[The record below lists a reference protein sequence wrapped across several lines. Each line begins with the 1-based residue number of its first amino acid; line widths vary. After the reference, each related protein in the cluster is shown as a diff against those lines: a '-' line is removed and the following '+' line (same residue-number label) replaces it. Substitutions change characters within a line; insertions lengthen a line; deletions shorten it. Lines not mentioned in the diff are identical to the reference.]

1 MTHRTHD
8 RSPSPGPD
16 ADAEPALLKRLKSSH
31 ISDAPA
37 PAPAAAGSAGADPT
51 PHFAPDLFAPANIHR
66 LHTEYDA
73 SAPFKHTL
81 VEKLFQD
88 DLLQKVK
95 DEALA
100 ELSFSEKETDIYK
113 VRARVLEARA
123 GGRWAKA
130 GERGKPPRPRGR
142 TFSATFLAH
151 LAAGARRRNRS

>member
-31 ISDAPA
+31 ISPDAA
-37 PAPAAAGSAGADPT
+37 SAAASSYSAGSAGADPT
-51 PHFAPDLFAPANIHR
+51 PHFAPDLFGPSNIHR

-73 SAPFKHTL
+73 SAPFKHVV

-95 DEALA
+95 DESLA

-113 VRARVLEARA
+113 VSR
-123 GGRWAKA
+123 
-130 GERGKPPRPRGR
+130 
-142 TFSATFLAH
+142 
-151 LAAGARRRNRS
+151 

>member
-1 MTHRTHD
+1 MASEPWRATAHATRQCA
-8 RSPSPGPD
+8 SALGVPD
-16 ADAEPALLKRLKSSH
+16 
-31 ISDAPA
+31 PA

-113 VRARVLEARA
+113 VRFVFPAPSVLC
-123 GGRWAKA
+123 
-130 GERGKPPRPRGR
+130 
-142 TFSATFLAH
+142 
-151 LAAGARRRNRS
+151 AASLRDPCVALR